1 MNFPKLVLIEF
12 ETGMNVV
19 LSEYCFCML
28 VLSLILSP
36 MLIHVLLSISV
47 PLTLYDEH
55 NQELQCDLSK
65 ASKLYWNRVI
75 TGTIFWVC
83 YNLHCC
89 HVSFICIEKFIL
101 CPGYRDIV
109 WFWYNRNI
117 PHQSVINCVQDILN
131 RLKQTNHYVCTCNHK
146 PYLWR
151 MQYVIMEAGVWL
163 CILELTENPFCLLL
177 FIPNF
182 LLSFLFFI

>member
-1 MNFPKLVLIEF
+1 MVAPQGLVFLNFPKLVLIEF

-65 ASKLYWNRVI
+65 ASKLY
-75 TGTIFWVC
+75 
-83 YNLHCC
+83 
-89 HVSFICIEKFIL
+89 
-101 CPGYRDIV
+101 
-109 WFWYNRNI
+109 
-117 PHQSVINCVQDILN
+117 
-131 RLKQTNHYVCTCNHK
+131 
-146 PYLWR
+146 
-151 MQYVIMEAGVWL
+151 
-163 CILELTENPFCLLL
+163 
-177 FIPNF
+177 
-182 LLSFLFFI
+182 